1 MEKGRQMI
9 VVDTNVIIAMLITR
23 GVTEEIISA
32 HPDVFITPEHC
43 YAEAWEHRDVW
54 NRRKLDDE
62 ALKEIIED
70 VERLLVNSI
79 PEGIYE
85 DRLAEAANL
94 TSDPDDVPVVALALA
109 VKNDG
114 IWTYDKKHF
123 SSRALR
129 EKVNV
134 LSTSDVLKIY
144 PIDS

>member
-43 YAEAWEHRDVW
+43 YVEAWEHRDVW
-54 NRRKLDDE
+54 NRRRLDDDE
-62 ALKEIIED
+62 LKEIIED

-79 PEGIYE
+79 PEGIY
-85 DRLAEAANL
+85 DDHLVQASKL
-94 TSDPDDVPVVALALA
+94 ISDPDDAPVVALALA
-109 VKNDG
+109 LKNDG

-123 SSRALR
+123 STKALR
-129 EKVNV
+129 GRVRI
-134 LSTSDVLKIY
+134 LSTADVLTLY
-144 PIDS
+144 PIDE